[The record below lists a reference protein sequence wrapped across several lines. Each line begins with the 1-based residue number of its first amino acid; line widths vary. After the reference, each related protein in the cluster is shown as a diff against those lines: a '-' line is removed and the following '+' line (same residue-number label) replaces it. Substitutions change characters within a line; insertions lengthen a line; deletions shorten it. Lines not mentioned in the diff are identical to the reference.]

1 MKSKCEND
9 MKKGEGMKSDFL
21 EKKKKEKEIPLRRS
35 SEIQDLVTLSSHHLL
50 QCGEP
55 IVLLAAH
62 KELGWPF
69 GSLIKL
75 IQKKSIS
82 IGNRR

>member
-1 MKSKCEND
+1 
-9 MKKGEGMKSDFL
+9 MKSDFL
-21 EKKKKEKEIPLRRS
+21 EEKKKEEIPLRRS
-35 SEIQDLVTLSSHHLL
+35 SEIQALVTLSSHHLL

-55 IVLLAAH
+55 IVLLVAH

-75 IQKKSIS
+75 IQKKDIYWKQE
-82 IGNRR
+82 IV